1 MIIVRNGVLP
11 SYSPIASSEPSSKL
25 HWTSLLPILAGLLL
39 PILVPFVQFGLI
51 YRLWDEYNKP
61 VHRDY
66 CQNTC
71 WDTAFKAGYE
81 TGAGSYKHV
90 YFNVTLQT
98 WVIWIMTISVVV
110 AVYEAVKHLV
120 RIAMAGKARWSMVAL
135 FLLAVYP
142 HYYAW
147 WAYFNYYNDDFYDQF
162 GHQLFF
168 TVTELASTVM
178 VLHLA
183 DSSVAVTPGK
193 LLVIVTIAATH
204 IACSGWDQFVG
215 NVLKQEG
222 MLHQVLR
229 DLGFMLPDILHIVI
243 PVMELKAFARRRGRP
258 ASHLITNKQAGAA
271 LVSVVTLWLFNL
283 AIM

>member
-1 MIIVRNGVLP
+1 MMITRNGLLP
-11 SYSPIASSEPSSKL
+11 SSSASSPPDSQL
-25 HWTSLLPILAGLLL
+25 HWTLHSLLPIFIGLLL
-39 PILVPFVQFGLI
+39 PILIPFIQFGLI

-90 YFNVTLQT
+90 YFNVTIQT
-98 WVIWIMTISVVV
+98 WVMWIMTISVVV
-110 AVYEAVKHLV
+110 AVYECVKHLV
-120 RIAMAGKARWSMVAL
+120 WLVMAGRARLNMLVL
-135 FLLAVYP
+135 FLLAIYP

-168 TVTELASTVM
+168 TVTELASTLM

-183 DSSVAVTPGK
+183 DSSVGVTPGK
-193 LLVIVTIAATH
+193 LLVIITIAATH

-215 NVLKQEG
+215 NVLKREG

-229 DLGFMLPDILHIVI
+229 DIGFMLPDILHIVV
-243 PVMELKAFARRRGRP
+243 PVMELKAFAKRRGR
-258 ASHLITNKQAGAA
+258 AAAHLVTNKQAGAA
-271 LVSVVTLWLFNL
+271 LVSVLTLWLFNL
-283 AIM
+283 VIL